1 MVSDLKKLPP
11 LSPVRLVVGLML
23 VTAGWLGWWAS
34 WHHDFDPGAL
44 AFTSCFFGVV
54 WLTGILNWQP
64 KGDMKPI
71 HSVLII
77 TSFMAFL
84 ALLWFGENLPEWL
97 EEALL
102 QPAVFIAGW
111 AVTSA
116 LLVWHWWKRRNNTP
130 HLSDEWKPLSR

>member
-1 MVSDLKKLPP
+1 MNSGFEKLPP
-11 LSPVRLVVGLML
+11 LTVLRLLAGLAL
-23 VTAGWLGWWAS
+23 IAAGWLGWWAS
-34 WHHDFDPGAL
+34 WHHDFDLGSL
-44 AFTSCFFGVV
+44 AFTSGFFGVV

-84 ALLWFGENLPEWL
+84 ALLWFGESLPEWL
-97 EEALL
+97 KEALL
-102 QPAVFIAGW
+102 HPAVFITAW
-111 AVTSA
+111 AITSG

-130 HLSDEWKPLSR
+130 HLSDELKPHSR